1 MNPKPSILAG
11 LFCVALAWLAGCS
24 SGGSSQT
31 PVPAATPAENTMK
44 TESPAASPAPEPFRK
59 PADEELRRR
68 LSPMQYHV
76 TQKSGTEPPF
86 RNEFWDHKE
95 HGIYVD
101 IVSGK
106 ALFSS
111 LDKYDSGCGW
121 PSFTRPIDDPE
132 IVELEDTSHNM
143 VRTEVRSKTAD
154 SHLGHV
160 FNDGPKDRGG
170 LRYCINSAALRFVP
184 LADMEK
190 EGYGRYLQPFVER
203 GLFRKDDQTMKDSGK
218 RETAI
223 LAGGCFWGMEEII
236 RHIPGVVETEVGYC
250 GGATSGVTY
259 NDVKKGNTGHAEAV
273 RVVFDPAR
281 LSFEDLLGWFF
292 RMHDPTTLNRQGND
306 VGTQYR
312 SAIFFTTEEQ
322 RLTAEK
328 IKAAV
333 DKSGKWKKPV
343 VTEIAKAG
351 PWSRAEEHHQDYLQ
365 KNPNGYTC
373 HWLRD

>member
-1 MNPKPSILAG
+1 MQPKRSKTTG
-11 LFCVALAWLAGCS
+11 LVGALCALIGLLAGCS
-24 SGGSSQT
+24 ASGSPSPGKAEDQPMKNSAQT
-31 PVPAATPAENTMK
+31 DKSADNSKGDLRKSLTPIQW
-44 TESPAASPAPEPFRK
+44 R
-59 PADEELRRR
+59 
-68 LSPMQYHV
+68 V
-76 TQKSGTEPPF
+76 TQENGTEPPF
-86 RNEFWDHKE
+86 ENEFWDNHD

-101 IVSGK
+101 VVSGM

-121 PSFTRPIDDPE
+121 PSFTRPIDGPE
-132 IVELEDTSHNM
+132 VVEKADNTHGM
-143 VRTEVRSKTAD
+143 RRTEVRSKSAD

-160 FNDGPKDRGG
+160 FEDGPADRGG

-184 LADMEK
+184 VADMEY
-190 EGYGRYLQPFVER
+190 EGYGEYLKPFVER
-203 GLFRKDDQTMKDSGK
+203 GLHKQPGDAMKDSEK
-218 RETAI
+218 RESVI

-236 RHIPGVVETEVGYC
+236 RNIPGVVETEVGYC
-250 GGATSGVTY
+250 GGSPKATY
-259 NDVKKGNTGHAEAV
+259 EQVKKGSTGNAESV

-281 LSFEDLLGWFF
+281 LSFEDLLAWFF

-306 VGTQYR
+306 IGTQYR
-312 SAIFFTTEEQ
+312 SAIFFTTDEQ

-328 IKAAV
+328 VKEAV

-343 VTEIAKAG
+343 VTQIVKAG
-351 PWSRAEEHHQDYLQ
+351 EWSKAEDYHQDYLQ